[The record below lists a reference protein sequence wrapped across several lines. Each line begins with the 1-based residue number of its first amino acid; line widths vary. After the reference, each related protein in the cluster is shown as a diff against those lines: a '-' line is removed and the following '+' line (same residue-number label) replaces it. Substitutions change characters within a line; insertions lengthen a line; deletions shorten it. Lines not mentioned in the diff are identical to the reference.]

1 VKEKYRHFL
10 SLERGE
16 SERWLKEE
24 SAFMEGYPENKQFR
38 TADKC
43 VLSAWTLGEGRKM
56 PHRNKPARFDVLCK
70 ASDFDD
76 SLG

>member
-1 VKEKYRHFL
+1 VT
-10 SLERGE
+10 
-16 SERWLKEE
+16 
-24 SAFMEGYPENKQFR
+24 EGRVGLHGGVPVNKQFR

-43 VLSAWTLGEGRKM
+43 VLSAWKLGEGGKM
-56 PHRNKPARFDVLCK
+56 PYHNKPARYDVLCT